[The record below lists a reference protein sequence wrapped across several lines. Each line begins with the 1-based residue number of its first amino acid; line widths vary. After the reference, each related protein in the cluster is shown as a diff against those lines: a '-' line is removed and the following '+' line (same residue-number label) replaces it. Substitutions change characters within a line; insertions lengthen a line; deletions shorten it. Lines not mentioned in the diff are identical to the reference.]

1 MKVGIIVVLIICII
15 VLVIKLT
22 QKTVLDESRKNQL
35 EQEVNNL
42 EEELDSLEN
51 EIQIKQNSYHDLVNN
66 KIKNLDNLLAKQ
78 EKQRQ
83 KDFEDKWFAKDA
95 TAAEQFAN
103 TETYYKQEAAQ
114 LEANLQ
120 QVQKDIDNKI
130 EILQNNYN
138 QEEEKF
144 KALLGPLQQYD
155 KEQQE
160 KLFYTI
166 QIPEEYHNDINF
178 LLTDVAE
185 KVQHP
190 DIISKLV
197 WAEYVKPYMDDTFKR
212 VGIEDKPGI
221 YKITNI
227 NTGKPYIGKSTN
239 IKKRL
244 QDHFKSAVGIQ
255 SIADQTV
262 HHALLKEGLWNWSIE
277 YIIYCDKDQLG
288 ELEKYYIN
296 FFKTQEFGYN
306 RKDGG

>member
-1 MKVGIIVVLIICII
+1 MEVGIIVVLIICII
-15 VLVIKLT
+15 VLVVKLT
-22 QKTVLDESRKNQL
+22 QKTVLNESCKNQL

-66 KIKNLDNLLAKQ
+66 KIKNLDNLLAEQ

-83 KDFEDKWFAKDA
+83 KDFEDKWSAKEA
-95 TAAEQFAN
+95 TAAEQFADVEEHYN
-103 TETYYKQEAAQ
+103 Q
-114 LEANLQ
+114 LEEYLKAYLQ
-120 QVQKDIDNKI
+120 SVQNEVDNKI
-130 EILQNNYN
+130 DILHDNYN
-138 QEEEKF
+138 KEEEKF
-144 KALLGPLQQYD
+144 KALLEPLQQYD

>member
-1 MKVGIIVVLIICII
+1 MEVGIIVVLIICII
-15 VLVIKLT
+15 ALAVKLT
-22 QKTVLDESRKNQL
+22 QKTVLNESRKSQL

-51 EIQIKQNSYHDLVNN
+51 EIQIKQNSYHDLINN
-66 KIKNLDNLLAKQ
+66 KIKNLDNLLAEQ
-78 EKQRQ
+78 EKQRK
-83 KDFEDKWFAKDA
+83 KDFEDKWSAKEA
-95 TAAEQFAN
+95 TAAEQFADVEEHYN
-103 TETYYKQEAAQ
+103 Q
-114 LEANLQ
+114 LEEYLKAYLQ
-120 QVQKDIDNKI
+120 SVQNEVDNKI
-130 EILQNNYN
+130 DILHDNYN
-138 QEEEKF
+138 KEEEKF
-144 KALLGPLQQYD
+144 KALLEPLQQYD